1 MLNATTIN
9 QMQDASKPTA
19 PSTNLPGGFFGFPK
33 LCADVPLSP
42 RTLRELIKQGLIPH
56 IRMKGG
62 RRLLFHGPSVERALL
77 RFQKGGI
84 PD

>member
-1 MLNATTIN
+1 MTNATDN

-19 PSTNLPGGFFGFPK
+19 PSTILLGGFFDFQQ
-33 LCADVPLSP
+33 LRSFVPVSE
-42 RTLRELIKQGLIPH
+42 RTLRSLIKKEIIPH
-56 IRMKGG
+56 VRVKGG

-84 PD
+84 PN

>member
-1 MLNATTIN
+1 
-9 QMQDASKPTA
+9 MQDASKPTA
-19 PSTNLPGGFFGFPK
+19 SSTNFPGGFFDFQY
-33 LCADVPLSP
+33 LRSFVPVSE
-42 RTLRELIKQGLIPH
+42 RTLRSLIKREIIPH
-56 IRMKGG
+56 VRVKGG

>member
-1 MLNATTIN
+1 MTSATDN

-19 PSTNLPGGFFGFPK
+19 PSTNLPGGFFDFQH
-33 LCADVPLSP
+33 LRDFVPVSE
-42 RTLRELIKQGLIPH
+42 RTLRALIKREIIPH
-56 IRMKGG
+56 IRVKGG
-62 RRLLFHGPSVERALL
+62 RRLLFHGPSVECALL